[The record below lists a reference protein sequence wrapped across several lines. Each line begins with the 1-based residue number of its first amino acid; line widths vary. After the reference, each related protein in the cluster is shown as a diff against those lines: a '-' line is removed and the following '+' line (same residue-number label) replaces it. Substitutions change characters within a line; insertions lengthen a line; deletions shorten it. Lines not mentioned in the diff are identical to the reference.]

1 MDSDSAAQPP
11 ESESFVHVDSTSA
24 NHMSGEDSDQSVVS
38 FDEDRGNDVS
48 REGEGEWEFEGE
60 QRRRVLP
67 EELLRSVM
75 MLSCESSAEGGNC
88 DVYLVGTAHVS
99 MVIQFNSFF
108 F

>member
-1 MDSDSAAQPP
+1 
-11 ESESFVHVDSTSA
+11 
-24 NHMSGEDSDQSVVS
+24 MSGEDSDQSVVS

-48 REGEGEWEFEGE
+48 REGEGEFEGE

-67 EELLRSVM
+67 EELSRSVM

-99 MVIQFNSFF
+99 MVTRFHLFLFVWLPRGKLDNFIAFQQLFSSRIK
-108 F
+108 